1 MKKVILT
8 SLCAIFALGAFA
20 QSTETQELKPSKDY
34 LVGGFA
40 DNWFISGGIGFQT
53 YLSEYYTAGSI
64 LGHFSPAVDLSVGKW
79 LTPVFGV
86 RAQLSGL
93 NQRGYNLL
101 STPYIDANE
110 MVDNVYKMNFYYFD
124 LHADL
129 LFNIHSQF
137 YRYNPERKY
146 ELIPFVG
153 MGWFATIKDGLANN
167 EFAANAGIINQFR
180 VNDRLDLDLELKAI
194 LIKSDIDGNPAK
206 RFNAPASATI
216 GLTYKI
222 GKAKEFALG
231 HIEPAPIVEK
241 VVDNSELENKT
252 NELASRLADQQKKNN
267 DLNKALAHEKQRA
280 NQLNDELEALKKAPK
295 TVKDLTYEDVKINGS
310 FRVFYEIGKTNLDEF
325 NSANLEYIA
334 GIIKKTNKKYIIK
347 GYADK
352 TTGSLSINQ
361 KLANKRAENVYN
373 LLIEKY
379 GVNKD
384 MLSIES
390 YVVNPEGNPALVRM
404 TEVK

>member
-53 YLSEYYTAGSI
+53 YLSEYYTAGSL

-101 STPYIDANE
+101 NTPYIDANE
-110 MVDNVYKMNFYYFD
+110 MEDNVYKMNFYYFD

-137 YRYNPERKY
+137 YRYSPERKY

-153 MGWFATIKDGLANN
+153 MGWFATIKDGLGNN

-180 VNDRLDLDLELKAI
+180 VNDRLDLDLELKAMI
-194 LIKSDIDGNPAK
+194 LRSDVDGNPAK
-206 RFNAPASATI
+206 RINVPASATI
-216 GLTYKI
+216 GITYKI

-231 HIEPAPIVEK
+231 HIEATPIVEK
-241 VVDNSELENKT
+241 VVDNSELENKA

-280 NQLNDELEALKKAPK
+280 NQLNDELEALKKAPRA
-295 TVKDLTYEDVKINGS
+295 VKEVVVADANGS
-310 FRVFYEIGKTNLDEF
+310 LRVFYEIGKTNLDEF

-334 GIIKKTNKKYIIK
+334 NVIKKTNRKYTIK

-352 TTGSLSINQ
+352 TTGKLSVNQ
-361 KLANKRAENVYN
+361 KLANKRAENVHN
-373 LLIEKY
+373 ILVEKY

-384 MLSIES
+384 LLSIES
-390 YVVNPEGNPALVRM
+390 YVVNPEGNPGLVRM
-404 TEVK
+404 AEVK

>member
-1 MKKVILT
+1 MMKKVILT

-34 LVGGFA
+34 LVGSFA

-206 RFNAPASATI
+206 RINVPASATI

-231 HIEPAPIVEK
+231 HIEPTPIVEK

-280 NQLNDELEALKKAPK
+280 NQLNDELEAMKKAPR
-295 TVKDLTYEDVKINGS
+295 TVKEAVVADINGS

-334 GIIKKTNKKYIIK
+334 GIIKKTNKKYTIK

>member
-34 LVGGFA
+34 LVGSFA

-64 LGHFSPAVDLSVGKW
+64 LDHFSPAVDLSVGKW

-101 STPYIDANE
+101 NTPYIDANE
-110 MVDNVYKMNFYYFD
+110 MEDNVYKMNFYYFN

-137 YRYNPERKY
+137 YRYNPGRKY

-180 VNDRLDLDLELKAI
+180 VNDRLDLDLELKAMI
-194 LIKSDIDGNPAK
+194 LRSDVDGNPAK
-206 RFNAPASATI
+206 RINVPASATI

-231 HIEPAPIVEK
+231 HIEPTPIVEK

-280 NQLNDELEALKKAPK
+280 NQLNDELEAMKKAPR
-295 TVKDLTYEDVKINGS
+295 TVKEAVVADINGS

-334 GIIKKTNKKYIIK
+334 GIIKKTNKKYTIK

>member
-1 MKKVILT
+1 MMKKVILT

-34 LVGGFA
+34 LVGSFA

-64 LGHFSPAVDLSVGKW
+64 LDHFSPAVDLSVGKW

-101 STPYIDANE
+101 NTPYIDANE
-110 MVDNVYKMNFYYFD
+110 MEDNVYKMNFYYFN

-137 YRYNPERKY
+137 YRYNPGRKY

-180 VNDRLDLDLELKAI
+180 VNDRLDLDLELKAMI
-194 LIKSDIDGNPAK
+194 LRSDVDGNPAK
-206 RFNAPASATI
+206 RINVPASATI

-231 HIEPAPIVEK
+231 HIEPTPIVEK

-280 NQLNDELEALKKAPK
+280 NQLNDELEAMKKAPR
-295 TVKDLTYEDVKINGS
+295 TVKEAVVADINGS

-334 GIIKKTNKKYIIK
+334 GIIKKTNKKYTIK